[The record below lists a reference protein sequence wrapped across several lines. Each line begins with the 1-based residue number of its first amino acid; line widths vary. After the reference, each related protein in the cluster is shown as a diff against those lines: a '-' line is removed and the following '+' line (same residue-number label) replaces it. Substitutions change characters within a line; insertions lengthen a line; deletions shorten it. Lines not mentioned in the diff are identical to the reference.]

1 MEEVPQQPEAVRRA
15 QCEAFA
21 MGQSERLGAGSQ
33 VRWLEPEVMRMILE
47 QVEEVYSLDGR
58 RLQHLKV
65 PAITWSSANDSF

>member
-1 MEEVPQQPEAVRRA
+1 
-15 QCEAFA
+15 

-65 PAITWSSANDSF
+65 PEITWSSTSDSL